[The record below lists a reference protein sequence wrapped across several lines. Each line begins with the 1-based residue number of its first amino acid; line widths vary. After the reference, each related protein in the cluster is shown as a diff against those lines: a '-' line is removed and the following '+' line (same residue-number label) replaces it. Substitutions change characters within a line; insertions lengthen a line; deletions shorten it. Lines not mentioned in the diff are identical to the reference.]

1 MNTDLTFF
9 TNEPERTLV
18 DRFKS
23 FLKDVKY
30 FDILVGYFRSSG
42 FFQLYNSFD
51 GIEKIRILVGLNI
64 DKITYKIVEK
74 QKVEQ
79 QLIDFETHKKTQEFF
94 GKELIEEVE
103 NTPDDRD
110 IELGIKKFC
119 DYINSGKIE
128 IKAHP
133 SRKIHAKLYISRY
146 KNDDRDFG
154 NVITGSSN
162 FSELGLVGNYE
173 FNVQLKNRSDVE
185 FALDKFEKFWAESV
199 DISEYFVDT
208 IKEKTYLTE
217 KIKPYELYLK
227 LLYEYFKEDLS
238 IDRDLFYKNIPKNFM
253 KLEYQEQA
261 VVNAKKIIDAY
272 GGVFLSD
279 VVGLGKT
286 YIAAMLANQLQ
297 GRHLVIASPAL
308 LDKTNPNSWT
318 NVFFNFHISAQFES
332 IGKLHTILEN
342 GIDKFDNVFIDEAH
356 KFRNENTV
364 SYETLMQIC
373 SGKRVILVTATPLN
387 NQPADILAQLKLFQR
402 PQNSTIPGV
411 KNLEYFF
418 GTLQKRL
425 KNLDRKHDYEEY
437 MNAVKD
443 ISQKIRERVLKY
455 VMVRRTRNE
464 IKKYFEEDLK
474 VQGLKF
480 PEVEPPQPIYYQLDN
495 KLDNIFMQTI
505 KLIADEKSFT
515 YSRYAPLLYLK
526 QDLKEF
532 EKTAQKNMRG
542 FMKILLIKRLES
554 SFYAFKQ
561 TVTRF
566 IKSYKN
572 FLEAYQKGQV
582 FFSKK
587 DLNKVIDFFLNEDF
601 EGIQKLLDDEKI
613 EMISSNSFKPE
624 LETDLKKDI
633 ETLQYIKKLW
643 ADIDYDPKLD
653 EFIKELKQHK
663 ELKNP
668 ERKIILF
675 TESTE
680 TAEYLTKN
688 IKERLAEK
696 IILYHGAIQKSVL
709 KTVIQ
714 NFDAKAIKPE
724 NEYRLLITT
733 EILSEGV
740 NLHRSNIVVNY
751 DIPWNPTRM
760 IQRVGRINRVD
771 TNFDRVFTFNFFPT
785 QQSNDLIKLKEAAQ
799 YKIQYFIEM
808 LGNDASLLTDGE
820 EIKSHELFNK
830 LTSKEFITGEDTAED
845 SELKYFKV
853 IADIQENNKKLF
865 NKIKVLPKKS
875 RVARIK
881 PENILTEYNTLIT
894 YFRKGNLDKFYKTD
908 ETDITEEIGFLTAA
922 KFFECEPETR
932 RKNMPDNFYDLLSQ
946 NKNRFVYNLSEEEV
960 EVTFSKKGGR
970 DYSVK
975 LLKIIKT
982 IQKIKSF
989 TEIDDDFLKDLNK
1002 LLSEGG
1008 LPKKVAKRVYELVEN
1023 ENDPKKILTNL
1034 RTNVSDDYFN
1044 RTPSA
1049 KEQKDDFVTEVILSE
1064 YLIKE

>member
-42 FFQLYNSFD
+42 FFQLYNSFE

>member
-332 IGKLHTILEN
+332 IGKLQSILDN

-373 SGKRVILVTATPLN
+373 SGKRVVLVTATPLN

-402 PQNSTIPGV
+402 PQNSTIPGI

-425 KNLDRKHDYEEY
+425 KNLDRKRDYEEY
-437 MNAVKD
+437 MNAVKE
-443 ISQKIRERVLKY
+443 ISQKIRDRVLKY

-495 KLDNIFMQTI
+495 KLDNVFMQTI
-505 KLIADEKSFT
+505 KLITDEKSFT

-561 TVTRF
+561 TVGRF

-587 DLNKVIDFFLNEDF
+587 DLNKVIDLFLNEDF
-601 EGIQKLLDDEKI
+601 EGIQKLLDYEKI

-633 ETLQYIKKLW
+633 ETLQYIRKLW

-663 ELKNP
+663 ELKNQ

-680 TAEYLTKN
+680 TAEYLAKN
-688 IKERLAEK
+688 IKEQLEEK
-696 IILYHGAIQKSVL
+696 TILYHGAIHKSVL

-714 NFDAKAIKPE
+714 NFDAKAIKQE

-808 LGNDASLLTDGE
+808 LGNDANLLTDGE

-853 IADIQENNKKLF
+853 IANIQENNKKLF

-875 RVARIK
+875 RTARVF
-881 PENILTEYNTLIT
+881 NDNNLQQNSLIT
-894 YFRKGNLDKFYKTD
+894 YVRRGKLDKFYISVENVKVD
-908 ETDITEEIGFLTAA
+908 EIDFLTTA
-922 KFFECEPETR
+922 KFFECEPETQ
-932 RKNMPDNFYDLLSQ
+932 RKQMPDNFHELLHQ
-946 NKNRFVYNLSEEEV
+946 NKSAFYQNLLEENVNEKKK
-960 EVTFSKKGGR
+960 KKGGR
-970 DYSVK
+970 DHLVK
-975 LLKIIKT
+975 LLKIVKVL
-982 IQKIKSF
+982 QKIRTF
-989 TEIDDDFLKDLNK
+989 KDSEKEYLNK
-1002 LLSEGG
+1002 FNEILTEGNI
-1008 LPKKVAKRVYELVEN
+1008 PKKTAKRIFELVEN
-1023 ENDPKKILTNL
+1023 ISEPKQIYDLLFNNIPTEFFNQSQSAH
-1034 RTNVSDDYFN
+1034 TNVFDY
-1044 RTPSA
+1044 
-1049 KEQKDDFVTEVILSE
+1049 ETEVVLSE
-1064 YLIKE
+1064 YFIKE

>member
-42 FFQLYNSFD
+42 FFQLYNSFE

-64 DKITYKIVEK
+64 DKTTYKIIEK
-74 QKVEQ
+74 QNFEQ
-79 QLIDFETHKKTQEFF
+79 QEIEFETHKKTQEYF

-103 NTPDDRD
+103 NTPDDKE

-119 DYINSGKIE
+119 EYISSGKIE

-146 KNDDRDFG
+146 KDDDRDFG

-199 DISEYFVDT
+199 DISECFVDT